1 MKKFNSLLHDEEYLK
16 YLSRNNLNEETRIFC
31 KHGLEHFLDVAR
43 IAYIINL
50 EENLGYS
57 KEIIYVTSLL
67 HDIGKFLQYEEKI
80 PHEIS
85 SWNLSEKLLDKYDFT
100 LEEIELIKEGI
111 IGHRQKE
118 SKNFAKLLYKADKL
132 SRLCF
137 TCPAEKQCNWD
148 FEKKNFNINY

>member
-1 MKKFNSLLHDEEYLK
+1 MEKFNSILHDQEYLK
-16 YLSRNNLNEETRIFC
+16 YLNRNILNEKTRIFC
-31 KHGLEHFLDVAR
+31 NHGLEHFLDVAR

-67 HDIGKFLQYEEKI
+67 HDIGRFLQYEENI
-80 PHEIS
+80 SHEIS
-85 SWNLSEKLLDKYDFT
+85 SWNLSEKLLNKYNFT
-100 LEEIELIKEGI
+100 FEEIELIKEGI
-111 IGHRQKE
+111 IGHRQKT
-118 SKNFAKLLYKADKL
+118 SKSFAQLIYKADKL
-132 SRLCF
+132 SRLCL